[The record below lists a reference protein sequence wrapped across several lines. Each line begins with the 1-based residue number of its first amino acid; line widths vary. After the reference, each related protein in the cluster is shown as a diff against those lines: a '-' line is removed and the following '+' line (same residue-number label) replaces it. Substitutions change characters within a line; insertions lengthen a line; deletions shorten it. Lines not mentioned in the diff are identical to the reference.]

1 MKDGDRSYEINLPI
15 AIGKSA
21 GNHKHKII
29 ATLKEGDKT
38 LGWSQAHIL
47 GQECKV
53 NENTKIA
60 LISGPEGRLEDIL
73 RMTGAGYQ
81 TISDRFLETG
91 YIGAYDILLLDT
103 DCFEKY
109 PSLKKLSDKLNRYME
124 FGGTIIVFGQS
135 QKWPDGSLPVSILP
149 VESNLD
155 SRDTKLTGSANDPLF
170 NNTYKT
176 SPTYLISAVKEAYRS
191 YPAGV
196 FPGESLISAG
206 HNMSLLSRTDIGSGH
221 LIYCGFPVLDM
232 FADLE
237 PIGVEFFANLIN
249 FSHK

>member
-1 MKDGDRSYEINLPI
+1 
-15 AIGKSA
+15 
-21 GNHKHKII
+21 
-29 ATLKEGDKT
+29 
-38 LGWSQAHIL
+38 
-47 GQECKV
+47 
-53 NENTKIA
+53 
-60 LISGPEGRLEDIL
+60 
-73 RMTGAGYQ
+73 MTGAGYQ

-91 YIGAYDILLLDT
+91 YIGAYDILLMDT

-135 QKWPDGSLPVSILP
+135 HKWPDGSLPVSILP